1 MTTTARPTPG
11 RAFFCPPGRQA
22 WAAMPLYSPAAPR
35 RLCAVLRPAGGI
47 FAPVSNRAEHAPK
60 RKTAVKAICRLVTA
74 FYSLMAI
81 PIFPRHQVAH
91 SGPQTAKQGIKQPR
105 PAPSWS
111 KPGLCHLFRA
121 MDSTAQRLLSASN
134 HAHIWPTHLPAHAI
148 FCCFDLPSA
157 QVSLHKAPIGQIFI
171 LLPISSIVATS
182 KKSFHSCLHSR
193 KSPK

>member
-1 MTTTARPTPG
+1 MS
-11 RAFFCPPGRQA
+11 
-22 WAAMPLYSPAAPR
+22 LYSPPASR
-35 RLCAVLRPAGGI
+35 RLCAVPRPAGGI
-47 FAPVSNRAEHAPK
+47 FAPMASRAWEIPK
-60 RKTAVKAICRLVTA
+60 RKTAVKAIHRPYTA

-81 PIFPRHQVAH
+81 PIFPRPKTPHRGSQRAAQ
-91 SGPQTAKQGIKQPR
+91 SIKQPR